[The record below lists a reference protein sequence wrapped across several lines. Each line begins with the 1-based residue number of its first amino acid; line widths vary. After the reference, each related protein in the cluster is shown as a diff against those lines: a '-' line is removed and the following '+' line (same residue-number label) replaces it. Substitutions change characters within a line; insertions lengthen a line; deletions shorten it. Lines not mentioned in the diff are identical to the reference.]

1 MPPEAVCP
9 KCSGS
14 GYIVVD
20 RDGITGAERCECFA
34 VRRSKEREQRA
45 GIPPNYTAATLE
57 NFQLPADNP
66 VARQG
71 LSSVFMEVRRYAK
84 EFPLT
89 DKPGLLLVG
98 NPGTGKTHLAVAAL
112 RILMTRGFD
121 GVFFDYQTLLERI
134 QRGWNSASGTA
145 DKEAYQLALD
155 AEILLLDDLGARRIS
170 EWVEDTVAA
179 IITHRCNHKKPLIAT
194 TNLPD
199 PAAGDSLVT
208 RPGEVPGTPRIMKSL
223 AELVGERARS
233 RLFEMCRVV
242 RMPNVEDYRLRR
254 R

>member
-1 MPPEAVCP
+1 MAEETCP
-9 KCSGS
+9 KCGGS
-14 GYIVVD
+14 TWIVTE
-20 RDGITGAERCECFA
+20 RDGIAGAERCECFG
-34 VRRSKEREQRA
+34 VRRTAERESKA
-45 GIPPNYTAATLE
+45 GIPPNYTNATLE
-57 NFQLPADNP
+57 NFQLPVDNP

-71 LSSVFMEVRRYAK
+71 LSAVFMEVRRYAK

-98 NPGTGKTHLAVAAL
+98 NPGTGKTHMAVAAL
-112 RILMTRGFD
+112 KTLMSRGFD

-134 QRGWNSASGTA
+134 QRGWNPASGTA
-145 DKEAYQLALD
+145 DRDAYRTALD
-155 AEILLLDDLGARRIS
+155 AEVLLLDDLGARRIS

-208 RPGEVPGTPRIMKSL
+208 RPGDMPGTPRIMKSL
-223 AELVGERARS
+223 AELIGERARS

-242 RMPNVEDYRLRR
+242 KMPNVEDYRLRR